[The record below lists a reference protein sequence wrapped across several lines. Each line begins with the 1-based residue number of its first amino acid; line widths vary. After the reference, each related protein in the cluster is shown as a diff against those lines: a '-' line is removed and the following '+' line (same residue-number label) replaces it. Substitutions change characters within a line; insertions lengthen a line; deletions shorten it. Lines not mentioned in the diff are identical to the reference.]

1 MSVIYWDT
9 MLFVYLV
16 EEDPTYFGTI
26 ERLLKKMNERG
37 DALCTSIFTRAEAL
51 VAPEKYGFREH
62 ATRLRDY
69 LQPPEVDILP
79 LHHRYRR
86 PLCPHSGRVNKVA
99 PADAIHLAS
108 AAAAGV
114 DLFLTN
120 DRSLQRMIVP
130 GIQFVAGMDVDL
142 F

>member
-16 EEDPTYFGTI
+16 EEDPTYYGTV
-26 ERLLKKMNERG
+26 ERLLTRMNERG

-51 VAPEKYGFREH
+51 VAPEKYGATEH
-62 ATRLRDY
+62 ARRLREY
-69 LQPPEVDILP
+69 LQPPDVDILP
-79 LHHRYRR
+79 FTAETADHYARIRAT
-86 PLCPHSGRVNKVA
+86 NNVA

-120 DRSLQRMIVP
+120 DRKLQRMLVP

>member
-16 EEDPTYFGTI
+16 EEDATYFGI
-26 ERLLKKMNERG
+26 VERLLTRMNERG

-51 VAPEKYGFREH
+51 VAPEKYGFPENAR
-62 ATRLRDY
+62 RLREY
-69 LQPPEVDILP
+69 LQPPDVDILP
-79 LHHRYRR
+79 FTLETADHYARIRAT
-86 PLCPHSGRVNKVA
+86 NKVA

-120 DRSLQRMIVP
+120 DRSLKGMIVP

>member
-1 MSVIYWDT
+1 MSLIYWDAN
-9 MLFVYLV
+9 LFIYLI
-16 EEDPTYFGTI
+16 EEHPDYYPVL
-26 ERLLKKMNERG
+26 ERVVLRSAERG
-37 DALCTSIFTRAEAL
+37 DRLCTSIFTCGEMLVGPIKTGNEAVQRAI
-51 VAPEKYGFREH
+51 REY
-62 ATRLRDY
+62 LR
-69 LQPPEVDILP
+69 PPRVEVLP
-79 LHHRYRR
+79 LTLETADQYARIRAT
-86 PLCPHSGRVNKVA
+86 NKVS

>member
-1 MSVIYWDT
+1 MSLIYWDT
-9 MLFVYLV
+9 MLFVYLI
-16 EEDPTYFGTI
+16 EEDPVHGEI
-26 ERLLKKMNERG
+26 VERLLHKVVERR
-37 DALCTSIFTRAEAL
+37 DTLCTSIFTRGEAL
-51 VAPEKYGFREH
+51 VGAYEKNNQI
-62 ATRLRDY
+62 AAQRLRDY
-69 LQPPEVDILP
+69 LRPPHIDLLP
-79 LHHRYRR
+79 FTAETADHYALIRAT
-86 PLCPHSGRVNKVA
+86 NKVS

>member
-1 MSVIYWDT
+1 MSLIYWDT
-9 MLFVYLV
+9 MLFVYLIEEHPEYYETV
-16 EEDPTYFGTI
+16 EK
-26 ERLLKKMNERG
+26 LVLQMAERG
-37 DALCTSIFTRAEAL
+37 DTLCTSIFTRGEAL
-51 VAPEKYGFREH
+51 VGAQKAGSEQI
-62 ATRLRDY
+62 AQRLRDY
-69 LQPPEVDILP
+69 LQPPIVSLLP
-79 LHHRYRR
+79 FTLETADHYARIRAT
-86 PLCPHSGRVNKVA
+86 NKVS

-120 DRSLQRMIVP
+120 DRSLRHMIVP